1 MILTKST
8 TEKLD
13 QLANLWQSRHF
24 DSLQEILDLLIE
36 IEDELKEDID
46 RDYVVIDPDGSL

>member
-13 QLANLWQSRHF
+13 QFANLWQSRHF